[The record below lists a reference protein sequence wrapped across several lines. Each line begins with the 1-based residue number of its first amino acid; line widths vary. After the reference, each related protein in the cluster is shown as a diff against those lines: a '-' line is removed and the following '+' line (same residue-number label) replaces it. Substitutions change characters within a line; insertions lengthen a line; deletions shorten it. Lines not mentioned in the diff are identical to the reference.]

1 MKITL
6 KLEELAMFAISFYF
20 VAQLPYA
27 WWWFAALFLTPDLSM
42 LSYLVSPKIGAMSYN
57 IFHHKGIA
65 IALVAIGIGLA
76 SSAVLFAGILLFA
89 HASFD
94 RMLGYGLKYPD
105 SFTHTHLGNIG
116 KATKS
121 PLSIEKVS
129 L

>member
-105 SFTHTHLGNIG
+105 SFTHTHLGTIG
-116 KATKS
+116 KAIKS
-121 PLSIEKVS
+121 HLSAEKV
-129 L
+129 